1 MAQFKYVGRYPDS
14 AAVLATKAYADAD
27 NAANLVTTTWIDQ
40 QIAAQSAGLVSPAYV
55 NQQVAAY
62 ATQSQ
67 VTGGLT
73 GYVPAS
79 KLGANN
85 GIAKA
90 AADLTIP
97 PGQLPALVTN
107 RQALAYDLTSTGAQ
121 NLIGTNSYTCTTNN
135 LQETILASIPVPD
148 PGYPWY
154 PMPFAYVSGQTASN
168 PSGSRFVGNGVFG
181 LLTVMPPS
189 GVSNL
194 VYGTGIATD
203 DSITNWYEL
212 VPYGSATTSPS
223 PMTPATRPTILGPL
237 TLNLGCCCWSG
248 SGYTFNGTGLQY
260 WVLVLPALGNGVKYP
275 H

>member
-1 MAQFKYVGRYPDS
+1 VANFKYVGRYPDS

-27 NAANLVTTTWIDQ
+27 NNANLVTTTWIDQ
-40 QIAAQSAGLVSPAYV
+40 QIAAQSAGLVSQAYIT
-55 NQQVAAY
+55 QHVAAY

-67 VTGGLT
+67 VVAANAA
-73 GYVPAS
+73 YVPLTQ
-79 KLGANN
+79 LGANS

-90 AADLTIP
+90 AADLSIP
-97 PGQLPALVTN
+97 SGQLPTLITN
-107 RQALAYDLTSTGAQ
+107 RQAIAYDLNSTGAQ
-121 NLIGTNSYTCTTNN
+121 NLIGSNSYTCTTTN
-135 LQETILASIPVPD
+135 LQEKILASIPIPD

-154 PMPFAYVSGQTASN
+154 PMPFAAITGQTASN

-189 GVSNL
+189 GISNL
-194 VYGTGIATD
+194 VYGTGIAAD

-212 VPYGSATTSPS
+212 IPYGAGTTTPA
-223 PMTPATRPTILGPL
+223 PMTPANRPPIIGPL

-248 SGYTFNGTGLQY
+248 SGYTFNGTGMQY
-260 WVLVLPALGNGVKYP
+260 WILVLPALGNGVKYP